1 MPRASRLSDLD
12 TASSNDN
19 SDHPDATKST
29 SPPPS
34 SSAVWQKAQRRRT
47 NPGKGSSSPSGSPG
61 PATTAAGTAA
71 TGSNNNSSSNSAFLK
86 VRASTATAASAP
98 AFVAANAAPAAHKRA
113 PERRGDLLDD
123 DGDGVLLRYSRAE
136 DSSQPDYDDG
146 DLAMAAYVGKSSRN
160 ATNTTANSANS
171 RSSRSGDAANNN
183 AHDEH
188 PSSHADHDDGASD
201 DDSDD
206 DGTANLAMSSQLM
219 AKLKLGRSID
229 AAAVEPKRVGSGML
243 RVGDVANGLHCNECG
258 LFCADDHVLFVHKQ
272 QVHKTPT
279 VTVGNSAATSSSG
292 GVPRKATSPQP
303 AALRCGLCQKTMSTK
318 AELDAHVEKHET
330 DLGLKDVA
338 TTTLGALYGLSKAG
352 DAAVSAGRNEKV
364 SLGALSGPTSRSPNT
379 SSSGSTASDTPPKKT
394 KKKLFGSSGGAKQK
408 SSEGKK

>member
-1 MPRASRLSDLD
+1 
-12 TASSNDN
+12 
-19 SDHPDATKST
+19 
-29 SPPPS
+29 
-34 SSAVWQKAQRRRT
+34 
-47 NPGKGSSSPSGSPG
+47 
-61 PATTAAGTAA
+61 
-71 TGSNNNSSSNSAFLK
+71 

-279 VTVGNSAATSSSG
+279 VTVGNSAATLVVGRRAAQSHPRRSRRRCAADCVKRQCQPRPSSTRTSRSTR
-292 GVPRKATSPQP
+292 PTSDSRTSPP
-303 AALRCGLCQKTMSTK
+303 
-318 AELDAHVEKHET
+318 
-330 DLGLKDVA
+330 
-338 TTTLGALYGLSKAG
+338 TTLGALYGLSKAG